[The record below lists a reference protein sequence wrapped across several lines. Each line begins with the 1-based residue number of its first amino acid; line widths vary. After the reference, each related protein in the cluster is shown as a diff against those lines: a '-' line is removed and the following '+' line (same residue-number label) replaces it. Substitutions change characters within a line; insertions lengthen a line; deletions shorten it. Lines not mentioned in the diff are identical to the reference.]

1 MKANDR
7 IDGLLEDLEDS
18 LRSAAEL
25 VARGRNQF
33 DTDLAVRLAF
43 EALSNR
49 VGEVAKLLTKLDPER
64 FAESEWSLA
73 SRHRDR
79 IVHHYSSISLEAL
92 WSTVTI
98 HFPRLRELARSK
110 RGGK

>member
-1 MKANDR
+1 MNVSDR

-25 VARGRNQF
+25 VARGRRDF
-33 DTDLAVRLAF
+33 DNDLAVRLAF

-49 VGEVAKLLTKLDPER
+49 VGEVAKLLTKLDPQR
-64 FAESEWSLA
+64 FAEPEWSFA
-73 SRHRDR
+73 SRHRDK
-79 IVHHYSSISLEAL
+79 IVHHYNSIDLEAL

-110 RGGK
+110 AAD